1 MSTAPATPEAIAQRD
16 QLVLEHLSLVRM
28 LAHRLARRL
37 PSHVDGSELVGV
49 GVMGLVDAAGR
60 YEASTGVPFDAFA
73 RQRIHGAMLDALRR
87 IDRAPRAVR
96 RQQRTLEAMLSQL
109 RHTLGREPEGEE
121 IAQAMGITLD
131 DYHHLLDELRAAEL
145 PTLTRTQEDGGE
157 GGSLID
163 LALDAAEGPHARLE
177 RRELHAR
184 LVRALGALPERER
197 QILSLYYDDELTLAE
212 IGEVFDLGASR
223 VSQLRA
229 QAIARLRSLL
239 AAELPA
245 ADASGRRR

>member
-1 MSTAPATPEAIAQRD
+1 MTAAPPTAEAIAQRD

-28 LAHRLARRL
+28 LAHRLSRRL

-87 IDRAPRAVR
+87 LDRAPRAVR

-109 RHTLGREPEGEE
+109 RHSLGREPEGEE
-121 IAQAMGITLD
+121 LAQAMGITLD
-131 DYHHLLDELRAAEL
+131 DYHHLLDELRSAEL
-145 PTLTRTQEDGGE
+145 PTLTRTQEDGAE
-157 GGSLID
+157 GSSLID

-184 LVRALGALPERER
+184 LVQALRALPERER
-197 QILSLYYDDELTLAE
+197 QILSLYYDEELTLAE

-239 AAELPA
+239 APDLPTSSA
-245 ADASGRRR
+245 PGRRD